1 MVNKKS
7 FNNYNNNSN
16 ELKETLYYNQY
27 KNNLGIN
34 PNNKK
39 QIKTP
44 YKKEQKYLSAF
55 DIMISNK
62 KDKNEVMNNIQNLKN
77 KENQIMPISS
87 KPIMYSQKLNFKN
100 SNFNEDTQSGSTFA
114 YSKKFYSINNQN
126 LTEDHNNKFR
136 MGLLSAFSNS
146 NNNNIIIPILPLQRP
161 LSNFNLGVGQLWE
174 NIDNNINKNNI
185 NNNDKIESSN
195 MNINTYKTLNE
206 KNKNKDELKNKI
218 GTGPNHKRNEYNNFS
233 IINKEKNLLNKNYRS
248 LFNSISSYG
257 PKFHHIKIEKS
268 LMNNKMKE
276 SLKRNILLNYM
287 TLEQSHLPKIKN
299 TNYNGLKKM
308 RNNSSKN

>member
-233 IINKEKNLLNKNYRS
+233 NINKEKNLLNKNYRS